1 MHVAITSSSSDL
13 QASIVLP
20 DLRRSGDVALTEGEF
35 GAVFPFGEQFQMSL
49 SPSFLGRMQ
58 ADVNSSTSACILPVS
73 VSHSSIVR
81 RVPVFATSFEA

>member
-58 ADVNSSTSACILPVS
+58 ADVNSSTSAIKPAS
-73 VSHSSIVR
+73 VGFSFLHSSPR
-81 RVPVFATSFEA
+81 PRFRYFL